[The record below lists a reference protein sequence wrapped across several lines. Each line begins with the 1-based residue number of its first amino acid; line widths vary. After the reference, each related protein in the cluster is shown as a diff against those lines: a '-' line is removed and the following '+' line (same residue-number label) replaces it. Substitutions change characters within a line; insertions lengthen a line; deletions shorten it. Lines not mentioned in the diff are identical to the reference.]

1 MTPASVVAWCRQP
14 ASPPRV
20 SGHDVDGITR
30 GSTQVSLSDASA
42 SVVVVLIQL
51 VPFERIVVS
60 RTLRVR
66 ITSKAPKLRDGEV
79 VLLATGRLL
88 HADDIVERRR
98 RHGMTIANL
107 EQLRRRLHIGV
118 FEETSRSAR

>member
-1 MTPASVVAWCRQP
+1 MRVPLRGTVGDTGEFRRLVPAASVAAACVRPW
-14 ASPPRV
+14 
-20 SGHDVDGITR
+20 SGRHHP
-30 GSTQVSLSDASA
+30 GSTQVSPSDASA
-42 SVVVVLIQL
+42 SLVVVLIQL

-60 RTLRVR
+60 RPLRVR
-66 ITSKAPKLRDGEV
+66 ITSKAPKLREGEV

-107 EQLRRRLHIGV
+107 EQL
-118 FEETSRSAR
+118 